1 MNPQP
6 TIGIISPGDMGHAIG
21 AVLRQQGL
29 RIVTTLQ
36 HRSARTAA
44 LAAQAGMID
53 VADDQTLVREA
64 DILLSV
70 LVPAQAAA
78 CAERV
83 AAAVRATHTTLLFA
97 DCNAISPRTGQSI
110 ADRLR
115 EAGADGVGVGII
127 GSPPQSGAAGTT

>member
-21 AVLRQQGL
+21 AVLRQHGL
-29 RIVTTLQ
+29 RILTNLQ
-36 HRSARTAA
+36 DRSARTAA
-44 LAAQAGMID
+44 LAAQAGMIE

-70 LVPAQAAA
+70 LLAAQAAA

-83 AAAVRATHTTLLFA
+83 AAAERRPHQRPDLWTHEAATTRH
-97 DCNAISPRTGQSI
+97 
-110 ADRLR
+110 
-115 EAGADGVGVGII
+115 
-127 GSPPQSGAAGTT
+127 